1 MRKDVYGLVEAL
13 GFQGN
18 AYDLLSIESI
28 QTTQSFI
35 RHENLLQQWRRQ
47 QQVGYEV
54 NKTTIHSVCW
64 SGNFT
69 SLTTVWFLS
78 FASLSYSSL
87 PNLYL

>member
-18 AYDLLSIESI
+18 ACDLLSIESI

-35 RHENLLQQWRRQ
+35 RHENLLQQQQQ

-54 NKTTIHSVCW
+54 NKTTIHSVCC
-64 SGNFT
+64 SGQLT
-69 SLTTVWFLS
+69 SQTTVWFLS
-78 FASLSYSSL
+78 FVSLSYSIL
-87 PNLYL
+87 LNLYL